1 MTFQGRIF
9 DLSSRKNH
17 NNCVNNF
24 QRDHRLWSTIIIR
37 KTRKKNSKIIDSITD
52 RPTDHSLSYQI
63 NKSLRQVAGVLYLL
77 YKYQLLIWP
86 KYINVYSPVAASTSC
101 YLYDSFRVGNIASMT
116 QYSIQQSDTLWHFY
130 YGR

>member
-24 QRDHRLWSTIIIR
+24 QKETTDCGRPSSLGKPEKKFKNNRFDH
-37 KTRKKNSKIIDSITD
+37 

-86 KYINVYSPVAASTSC
+86 KYINMYSPVAASTSC
-101 YLYDSFRVGNIASMT
+101 YLYDSFRVGNIAS
-116 QYSIQQSDTLWHFY
+116 
-130 YGR
+130 